1 MFPGNSA
8 CRHSGIS
15 RKDGAA
21 MTKSKRTIAGVIQQ
35 WLLLIVAL
43 AFAMSLFFSWTM
55 QTRMSQDNAKHLLR
69 LNIQD
74 VRQDVIDASDQNLL
88 ALTGEIA
95 GLLDDRTEEI
105 TSETLYDLM
114 ARFDV
119 AEINL
124 IDADGIITASTYPGF
139 LGYDMRSGAQ
149 SGEFVCLLE
158 NGETSH
164 VQSYQPISYD
174 ASMSRKYAGVV
185 LKRGGFVQVGYDA
198 ERFQRDIDRQIVGVT
213 RNRHVG
219 ENGCIIVANENWLIV
234 SDRFQN
240 EGQNLDV
247 TGIWIDVPSMPEGNV
262 FSSTVYGQPSYWMY
276 VFSEG
281 YYIVSVMPEN
291 EVVLSR
297 DTSVLVTAVMDVL
310 IFLTL
315 FAMIVI
321 LIRKMVVKNID
332 SVNDSLTKITGGDLD
347 VVVNVRDNVEFASLS
362 DDINSTVSTLKRY
375 IAEAAA
381 RIDRELEIARAIQ
394 LSALPR
400 DFQAFSNRKAIDIY
414 ASMDPAREV
423 GGDFYDFFFTDDDH
437 LALVIADVSGKG
449 IPAAMFMMTAKTLIK
464 NRAMLGGSP
473 AEILGD
479 VNDELCK
486 GNDAELFVT
495 VWLAI
500 LDLSTGR
507 GIAANAGH
515 EHPALRRAD
524 GLYQL
529 SFYRHSPAVA
539 TMEGMRF
546 REHAFEMSPG
556 DSLFV
561 YTDGVAEATDAGSE
575 MFGTGRMLAALNR
588 YPDADPETLL
598 QNVRREVDAFVGDA
612 PQFDDLTMMCLR
624 YRGR

>member
-486 GNDAELFVT
+486 GNDAELSVT
-495 VWLAI
+495 VWL